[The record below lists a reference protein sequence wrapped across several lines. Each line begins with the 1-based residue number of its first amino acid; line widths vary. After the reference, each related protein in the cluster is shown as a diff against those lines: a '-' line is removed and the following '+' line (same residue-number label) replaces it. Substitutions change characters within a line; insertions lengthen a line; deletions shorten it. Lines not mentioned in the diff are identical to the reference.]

1 MYHDYFTLT
10 PRGKDGYRICT
21 RCTVDT
27 TVPGATFD
35 GDGVCNFCHLHS
47 KLEQQFPLNAT
58 GEVRKQRWLDE
69 IRRMGRNTEFDCVLG
84 VSGGRDSM
92 YTLWLAMKEWGL
104 RPLAVHFNDGFGNPT
119 AGENMYKAA
128 SKLGVTLRT
137 VTSDWRESKDI
148 KLSLL
153 KAGVPDLEV
162 GTDIGIATALYS
174 MAVRNNL
181 RSVIVGQSFRTEG
194 IAPLSWNYLDGKY
207 LSEIHRKFGT
217 VELRPWKAED
227 PGFRLGLR
235 QIFDYT
241 VRRRIRTYPLLY
253 LTNYNRAEAE
263 KIIKRD
269 LDWVYPGAHYFDD
282 LFQSLMHWYHRTKF
296 GFDRR
301 TYNYAALVRDGQML
315 RADAIRN
322 LETPY
327 CIEDPEVI
335 ELCVRRLGLS
345 QDDFAEL
352 MKVPAMNFRDYPN
365 SYSLIRKLRP
375 AIWLLSRLNLV
386 PATAYDKYFHAGL

>member
-10 PRGKDGYRICT
+10 PPGQNGYRVCT
-21 RCTVDT
+21 KCTIDT
-27 TVPGATFD
+27 TVPGVSFD
-35 GDGVCNFCHLHS
+35 NSGVCNFCHVHS
-47 KLEQQFPLNAT
+47 KLEQQFPLNSAGEAT
-58 GEVRKQRWLDE
+58 KQRWLDE
-69 IRRMGRNTEFDCVLG
+69 IRKKGRQKEFDCILG

-92 YTLWLAMKEWGL
+92 YTLWLAVKEWGL

-148 KLSLL
+148 KLAML

-174 MAVRNNL
+174 MAVRNDVQSL
-181 RSVIVGQSFRTEG
+181 IIGQSFRTEG

-207 LSEIHRKFGT
+207 LNGIHGKFGT
-217 VELRPWKAED
+217 VELRPWRPED

-235 QIFDYT
+235 QMFYYS
-241 VRRRIRTYPLLY
+241 VRKRIRTYPLLY
-253 LTNYNRAEAE
+253 LTKYIRADAE
-263 KIIKRD
+263 EIIKRD

-282 LFQSLMHWYHRTKF
+282 LFQALMFWYHRTKF

-315 RADAIRN
+315 RDDALKS

-327 CIEDPEVI
+327 RIEDPKVI
-335 ELCVRRLGLS
+335 DLCIKRLGLS
-345 QDDFAEL
+345 PAEFAEI

-365 SYSLIRKLRP
+365 SYALIRKLRP
-375 AIWLLSRLNLV
+375 FIWALSRLNLI
-386 PATAYDKYFHAGL
+386 PSSAYDKYFTSGL